1 MLVSKLPKIAVRS
14 AVILLAVLAAF
25 EPFHFGAAVAPSWS
39 SPILVDS
46 HRGLDILPSAL
57 QASNG
62 TMWLA
67 WESDRNDLSN
77 ARFDIVYKTYTNG
90 VWSNDYNLTTSG
102 NNASPS
108 LVQLVNGTILV
119 FWVMK
124 PARSYEVFY
133 KRLIGNAWST
143 PVQVTTTT
151 LNDTLNAAAVNN
163 RDGSLWLVWTR
174 VDSSCACAASKQL
187 YYKTLKN
194 GVWSSDVQ
202 LTNDNNQNYGASVL
216 ISKDGIVRVVWSK
229 GAAGS
234 NYQLF
239 HEAYNSTSGSWS
251 TSYQV
256 VSSSST
262 DEHPSLIQDRNGTL
276 WLFWSRL
283 IVVSLLIQYYVLF
296 GKYSYDLGKTWSG
309 EIQLTNTSNT
319 VDSQMPSAVQSTYG
333 VRPLWIF
340 YSSNLNVPDNDIYA
354 LMSSGIGPVH
364 DVIVSGVSA
373 ANNLGTSWEYP
384 GGLKSVGQ
392 SAIMTITVAIA
403 DIGDYVENAIVTLS
417 ATNTTITTIGT
428 RTSLVGPGN
437 TMNFYFYWNTT
448 NVLPARYGL
457 SISIPALP
465 GETLGNMGDNSYGL
479 TNQVRILPLGD
490 VDQDGSVT
498 LTDVSVF
505 FYDFGFT
512 SSCNCSRWNPY
523 ADVHGYGIIDIV
535 DVGVAAKNYGTL
547 T

>member
-77 ARFDIVYKTYTNG
+77 ARFDIIYKTYTNG

-102 NNASPS
+102 KNASPS

-333 VRPLWIF
+333 VKPLWIF

>member
-102 NNASPS
+102 KNASPS

>member
-25 EPFHFGAAVAPSWS
+25 EPFHFGAAAAPSWS

-46 HRGLDILPSAL
+46 QRGLDILPSAL

-77 ARFDIVYKTYTNG
+77 ARFDIIYKTYTNG

-102 NNASPS
+102 KNASPS
-108 LVQLVNGTILV
+108 LVQLVNGTILA

-133 KRLIGNAWST
+133 KRLIGSTWST

-216 ISKDGIVRVVWSK
+216 IAKDGIVRVVWSK

-239 HEAYNSTSGSWS
+239 YEAYNSTSGSWS
-251 TSYQV
+251 SSFQV

-333 VRPLWIF
+333 VKPLWVF
-340 YSSNLNVPDNDIYA
+340 FSSNLNVPDNDIYA

-364 DVIVSGVSA
+364 DVTMSGVSA

-384 GGLKSVGQ
+384 GGLKSVGL
-392 SAIMTITVAIA
+392 S
-403 DIGDYVENAIVTLS
+403 AIVTVRVAISNIGDVVENVIATLS
-417 ATNTTITTIGT
+417 YTNNTTVPVGT
-428 RTSLVGPGN
+428 VKSLVGPGN

-448 NVLPARYGL
+448 NVKVARYGFSV
-457 SISIPALP
+457 SIAALP
-465 GETLGNMGDNSYGL
+465 GETSGNMGDNSYSVA
-479 TNQVRILPLGD
+479 NQVLILPFGD
-490 VDQDGSVT
+490 VDQDG
-498 LTDVSVF
+498 DVSIIDLSIF
-505 FYDFGFT
+505 FHDYNSAVG
-512 SSCNCSRWNPY
+512 SPLYNPY
-523 ADVHGYGIIDIV
+523 CDIAGTGIINIV
-535 DVGVAAKNYGTL
+535 DIGVVLYNFNTRI
-547 T
+547 

>member
-1 MLVSKLPKIAVRS
+1 MLASKQLRVVFRS
-14 AVILLAVLAAF
+14 AVILLAVLAAL
-25 EPFHFGAAVAPSWS
+25 EPLHFSAAGAPSWS
-39 SPILVDS
+39 SPILVDT
-46 HRGLDILPSAL
+46 HRGLDILPNAL

-77 ARFDIVYKTYTNG
+77 ARFDIIYKTYTNG
-90 VWSNDYNLTTSG
+90 VWSNDSNLTTSG

-133 KRLIGNAWST
+133 KRLIGNTWSS

-174 VDSSCACAASKQL
+174 VDSTCACAALKQL
-187 YYKTLKN
+187 FYKTLKN
-194 GVWSSDVQ
+194 GVWSSDIQ
-202 LTNDNNQNYGASVL
+202 LTNDNNQNYGANIL
-216 ISKDGIVRVVWSK
+216 ISKDGIVRVAWSK

-239 HEAYNSTSGSWS
+239 YESYNGTSNSWS
-251 TSYQV
+251 IASQI
-256 VSSSST
+256 VSSAST

-283 IVVSLLIQYYVLF
+283 IVVSLLIQYYVLY
-296 GKYSYDLGKTWSG
+296 GKYSYDLGMTWSS

-319 VDSQMPSAVQSTYG
+319 VDSQMPSAVQSTNG
-333 VRPLWIF
+333 VKPLWVF
-340 YSSNLNVPDNDIYA
+340 YSSNLNVPDYDIYA
-354 LMSSGIGPVH
+354 LQSTGIYPVH
-364 DVIVSGVSA
+364 DVKISRLSA
-373 ANNLGTSWEYP
+373 SNNLGTFWEYS

-392 SAIMTITVAIA
+392 SAIETVVVAVVN
-403 DIGDYVENAIVTLS
+403 IGDYVENVNLTLFV
-417 ATNTTITTIGT
+417 TNTTVIRIGT
-428 RTSLVGPGN
+428 LQSLVGPGN

-448 NVLPARYGL
+448 NVRAARYGFSA
-457 SISIPALP
+457 SIAGVGYTI
-465 GETLGNMGDNSYGL
+465 GNMGDNSYGL
-479 TNQVRILPLGD
+479 TNQVWVLPLGD
-490 VDQDGSVT
+490 VDQDGWITIQDISVA
-498 LTDVSVF
+498 S
-505 FYDFGFT
+505 FGYSAT
-512 SSCNCSRWNPY
+512 PGNSRWNPY
-523 ADVHGYGIIDIV
+523 ADVGGFGIISIV
-535 DVGVAAKNYGTL
+535 DINFIAFHYGT
-547 T
+547 TS